1 MLMIIKG
8 LNVGEVERLRV
19 VRPFYLGSKN
29 ENKVSRL
36 QTLDLGLFAA
46 PPLQASSP
54 LGLADQEIGRW
65 GKMAILHVAQG
76 GWFAPNR

>member
-8 LNVGEVERLRV
+8 LNVGEAERLRV
-19 VRPFYLGSKN
+19 VRPLCIGSKS

-36 QTLDLGLFAA
+36 QTLDLELFGA
-46 PPLQASSP
+46 PPLQASIP
-54 LGLADQEIGRW
+54 LSLADQEIARW
-65 GKMAILHVAQG
+65 GKMSSLHVAQG